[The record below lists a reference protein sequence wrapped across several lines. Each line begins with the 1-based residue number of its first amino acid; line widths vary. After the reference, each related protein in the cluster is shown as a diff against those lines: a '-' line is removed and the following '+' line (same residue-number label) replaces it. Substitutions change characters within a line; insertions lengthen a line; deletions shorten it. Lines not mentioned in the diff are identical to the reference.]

1 MEQSYRCE
9 INIGG
14 TYDRC
19 LGCQYLGAGCSGPNT
34 NLMDFERYVEW
45 VRALREL
52 RRSQGKP
59 VSLMQMAD
67 GTDLSKNTIDNFFS
81 GKIKDVSR
89 TTMCRI
95 EKYLIG
101 GLSKSPCAM
110 DLVSDRDIVYQDRPE
125 TVEALERSNKI
136 IDDIHASYQKELEA
150 VRDSYQKEMA
160 VLREEAQRKIDHLLK
175 ENDRM
180 DRIINKLL
188 EK

>member
-1 MEQSYRCE
+1 MERLCRMEQSFLCE

-19 LGCQYLGAGCSGPNT
+19 FKCEYLGAGCSGPNT

-52 RRSQGKP
+52 RRSQGRP
-59 VSLMQMAD
+59 VSLVQMAD
-67 GTDLSKNTIDNFFS
+67 ATELSKNTIDNFFS

-110 DLVSDRDIVYQDRPE
+110 DLVSERDVVYQDRPE
-125 TVEALERSNKI
+125 TVQALERSNKI
-136 IDDIHASYQKELEA
+136 IDEIHASYQRELDQI
-150 VRDSYQKEMA
+150 RM
-160 VLREEAQRKIDHLLK
+160 EAQRKIDHLIK
-175 ENDRM
+175 ESERK
-180 DRIINKLL
+180 DRIIDKLL
-188 EK
+188 EE